1 MREQLNTCA
10 HKFVFYLILVFA
22 CQRQLCPPPVV
33 PLSVPGPQVWSLGPR
48 FDNLDFYFRRQLCP
62 FPEVH
67 CWATAPP
74 SAPRWTQFGY
84 LVGGDYAQCLGP
96 LCQRY
101 TIVMLVT
108 ILLGAAYAMLK

>member
-1 MREQLNTCA
+1 MLETTM
-10 HKFVFYLILVFA
+10 
-22 CQRQLCPPPVV
+22 PSPVV

-48 FDNLDFYFRRQLCP
+48 VGNLDFCFRRQLWP

-74 SAPRWTQFGY
+74 LDPRLTQFGY
-84 LVGGDYAQCLGP
+84 LVEGDYAQCLGP

-101 TIVMLVT
+101 TIVMLVAT
-108 ILLGAAYAMLK
+108 LLCAAYAMLK